1 MKVMKSASIPAKT
14 ISVLDHVKCELCD
27 RTSKREDWSP
37 MQYDVDRPEL
47 SLEVGHNYP
56 EDRHTKI
63 TILDICPDCFRT
75 KLIPWFESLGGVPR
89 IEEE

>member
-1 MKVMKSASIPAKT
+1 
-14 ISVLDHVKCELCD
+14 
-27 RTSKREDWSP
+27 

-47 SLEVGHNYP
+47 SLEVGYNYP